1 MAGLVVDISVLAT
14 VLIGLGIAI
23 LTTLTFYEKR
33 QLFSGYIETTI
44 VFLPLIYSLLSL
56 SMLVIGNI
64 YLYLLLAIWA
74 YFYVSRYVGGSY
86 FVLTIVVIILYLRIL
101 KTSLT
106 LSQMFI
112 LIGCG
117 LLTYLGTALMS
128 RLKLPFLI
136 QLAGAFFVMLCSER
150 LFGTFVPAYGVHT
163 LRGSI
168 ISVTALLIAATVMH
182 GFSRY
187 VTQRVAEMDAI
198 TLRANKDELTQFYNL
213 YYLYQDFGAQQFN
226 QETLAIAIL
235 DLDYFKRINDQYGHS
250 VGNDALIMFSK
261 QIHQNLI
268 AQLGVKNF
276 ELYRYGGEEFVVA
289 IKTLP
294 DKTMGHVF
302 DDLQAAMA
310 CVKVDQVPNNLSF
323 SAGVAY
329 LANHTDGP
337 VKTLEAADQLL
348 YQAKHAGRGQTT
360 IEALPASAR

>member
-1 MAGLVVDISVLAT
+1 
-14 VLIGLGIAI
+14 
-23 LTTLTFYEKR
+23 
-33 QLFSGYIETTI
+33 
-44 VFLPLIYSLLSL
+44 
-56 SMLVIGNI
+56 
-64 YLYLLLAIWA
+64 
-74 YFYVSRYVGGSY
+74 
-86 FVLTIVVIILYLRIL
+86 
-101 KTSLT
+101 
-106 LSQMFI
+106 
-112 LIGCG
+112 
-117 LLTYLGTALMS
+117 
-128 RLKLPFLI
+128 
-136 QLAGAFFVMLCSER
+136 MLCSER

-294 DKTMGHVF
+294 DKTMAHVF

>member
-1 MAGLVVDISVLAT
+1 
-14 VLIGLGIAI
+14 
-23 LTTLTFYEKR
+23 
-33 QLFSGYIETTI
+33 
-44 VFLPLIYSLLSL
+44 
-56 SMLVIGNI
+56 
-64 YLYLLLAIWA
+64 
-74 YFYVSRYVGGSY
+74 
-86 FVLTIVVIILYLRIL
+86 
-101 KTSLT
+101 
-106 LSQMFI
+106 
-112 LIGCG
+112 
-117 LLTYLGTALMS
+117 
-128 RLKLPFLI
+128 
-136 QLAGAFFVMLCSER
+136 
-150 LFGTFVPAYGVHT
+150 
-163 LRGSI
+163 
-168 ISVTALLIAATVMH
+168 MH

-226 QETLAIAIL
+226 QGTLAIAIL

-294 DKTMGHVF
+294 DKTMAHVF

-360 IEALPASAR
+360 IEDLPASAR